1 MPSFWREASPTTL
14 VFWSPRRSTSVAL
27 RMALGGGDRGGRSS
41 DSPPR
46 FPRSVLVDPSSH
58 QKHARSGSVT
68 FATVPKCGCTSP
80 QSSRMGAAPDGGG
93 GGVGVPTWPYEQLSP
108 SPSLSA
114 AHAAP
119 PPATAVAAASPPPRM
134 PSVAPNSSSPSS
146 VRSEEG
152 SAGGERRTWRSSA
165 YYDAMAQ
172 ARTQTPPESRC
183 WSDEPFCASPWF
195 SCMLPSPSNPSPPPP
210 LRTSSRLK
218 SKTLSTSTGAS
229 LPSPSATK
237 PRRSASRTGWRPSP
251 HPDCPHRHP
260 ALLQAHLVRPQ
271 SRQSRHS
278 DRASPNRSARAAPP
292 HAAAARPPAAPVRA
306 AGGWVGAA
314 GAAGAAGREVGREV
328 GREGAVSHGV
338 ALPGVR
344 PEIRAARSH
353 RPLEARVWTTSSN
366 YSKESP

>member
-1 MPSFWREASPTTL
+1 
-14 VFWSPRRSTSVAL
+14 
-27 RMALGGGDRGGRSS
+27 MALGGGDRGGRSS

-146 VRSEEG
+146 VRSEKG

-183 WSDEPFCASPWF
+183 WSDEPFCAS
-195 SCMLPSPSNPSPPPP
+195 LPLVFRVCSPLHLTPPP
-210 LRTSSRLK
+210 L
-218 SKTLSTSTGAS
+218 
-229 LPSPSATK
+229 PPSA
-237 PRRSASRTGWRPSP
+237 
-251 HPDCPHRHP
+251 P
-260 ALLQAHLVRPQ
+260 AL
-271 SRQSRHS
+271 
-278 DRASPNRSARAAPP
+278 
-292 HAAAARPPAAPVRA
+292 
-306 AGGWVGAA
+306 G
-314 GAAGAAGREVGREV
+314 
-328 GREGAVSHGV
+328 
-338 ALPGVR
+338 
-344 PEIRAARSH
+344 
-353 RPLEARVWTTSSN
+353 
-366 YSKESP
+366 